1 MDYSAYQHLLVEKK
15 DGIALL
21 TINRPETLNS
31 TNARLHYELSRVW
44 LDIAEDE

>member
-1 MDYSAYQHLLVEKK
+1 MDYSKYEHLVIEIT

-31 TNARLHYELSRVW
+31 TNFRLHYELSKVW
-44 LDIAEDE
+44 LDIA